1 MPFAVTWMDLESII
15 LREASQTEKG
25 EIVCDIT
32 YSWNLKRDDTS
43 ELTEQKQTQ
52 RLPEQTYG
60 SWRVG
65 IGERDSQGV
74 WDGHVHTTLFKMG
87 NRPTVQHMKL

>member
-60 SWRVG
+60 SWGVG
-65 IGERDSQGV
+65 IGERDS
-74 WDGHVHTTLFKMG
+74 
-87 NRPTVQHMKL
+87 